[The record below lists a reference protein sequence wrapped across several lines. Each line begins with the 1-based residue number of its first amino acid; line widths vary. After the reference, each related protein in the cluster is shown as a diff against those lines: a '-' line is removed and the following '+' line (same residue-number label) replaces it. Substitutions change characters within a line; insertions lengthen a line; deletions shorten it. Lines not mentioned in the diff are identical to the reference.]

1 MQPAHLFFE
10 FIHCNGF
17 DDTPVLDHIVAVGE
31 RRGYTIVI
39 VEQNFRFAAPLADR
53 HYVIEHG
60 RIVETV
66 TMPELDKKMDRL
78 HVLLGV

>member
-1 MQPAHLFFE
+1 M
-10 FIHCNGF
+10 
-17 DDTPVLDHIVAVGE
+17 
-31 RRGYTIVI
+31 

-66 TMPELDKKMDRL
+66 TMGELDEKMNRL
-78 HVLLGV
+78 HELLGI